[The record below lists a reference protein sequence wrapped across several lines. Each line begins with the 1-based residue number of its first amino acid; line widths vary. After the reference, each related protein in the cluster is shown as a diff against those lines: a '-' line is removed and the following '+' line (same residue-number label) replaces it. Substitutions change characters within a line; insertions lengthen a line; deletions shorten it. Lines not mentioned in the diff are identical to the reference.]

1 MAKFTAHTA
10 VHGERGTVFFK
21 PGDTVPEWAAGKV
34 GDHVTDGSKAS
45 SQRDIEAPEPDAGEA
60 EAESGQTEAPDF
72 TTPKP
77 RQTRTRR
84 K

>member
-21 PGDTVPEWAAGKV
+21 PGDPVPEWAAGKV
-34 GDHVTDGSKAS
+34 GAHVTDGAKAS
-45 SQRDIEAPEPDAGEA
+45 PQRDIEASEPDADEA
-60 EAESGQTEAPDF
+60 EATSEQTEALDF